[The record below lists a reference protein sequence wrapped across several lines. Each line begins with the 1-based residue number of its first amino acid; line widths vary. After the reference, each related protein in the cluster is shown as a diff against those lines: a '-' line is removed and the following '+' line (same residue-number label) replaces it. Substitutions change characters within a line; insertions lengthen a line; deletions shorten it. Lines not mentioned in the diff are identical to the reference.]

1 MLTTK
6 MDKHDKEVEFSV
18 SDSFVNYLS
27 ANKTA
32 TSDNSS
38 LLSIPSCLWLP
49 QGPIIKMPSSPQP
62 PPISETQEKDQSNL
76 SQHHSEMSDKVFSE
90 QESSKDDNEEL
101 SGFSEFVSNGSAI
114 EKERHVIDNFNGI
127 LYHVIPTYNQIN
139 ILFSTKG
146 LYNQFVNSLDK
157 ELHSRS
163 PNKDSPI
170 YQTHLQGKNVS

>member
-1 MLTTK
+1 M
-6 MDKHDKEVEFSV
+6 
-18 SDSFVNYLS
+18 
-27 ANKTA
+27 
-32 TSDNSS
+32 
-38 LLSIPSCLWLP
+38 
-49 QGPIIKMPSSPQP
+49 
-62 PPISETQEKDQSNL
+62 
-76 SQHHSEMSDKVFSE
+76 
-90 QESSKDDNEEL
+90 
-101 SGFSEFVSNGSAI
+101 
-114 EKERHVIDNFNGI
+114 IDNFNGI